1 MGIGMTKLMK
11 PVFRLSYRDAALL
24 AARNLLPKEISA
36 LAPAT
41 CANHGAPR
49 RRKLD
54 LRPWGL
60 IASPCFKA

>member
-11 PVFRLSYRDAALL
+11 PVFRLSYRDAGLL
-24 AARNLLPKEISA
+24 AARNLLPREISA

-41 CANHGAPR
+41 RGDRGAPR

-54 LRPWGL
+54 L
-60 IASPCFKA
+60 